1 MEAVR
6 DDKVNIG
13 GYMAWSLLEYVPLLL
28 TIGLELTRSNLE
40 WIMGYKPRF
49 GLTVVDREDGC
60 KRYPKQSAYL
70 LRDIFAHVKA

>member
-1 MEAVR
+1 M
-6 DDKVNIG
+6 
-13 GYMAWSLLEYVPLLL
+13 S
-28 TIGLELTRSNLE
+28 SNLE

-70 LRDIFAHVKA
+70 LRDIFAYVKAEA

>member
-1 MEAVR
+1 MIRSTSEDIWLGLSSSKLLSRWQVR
-6 DDKVNIG
+6 AKLIC
-13 GYMAWSLLEYVPLLL
+13 
-28 TIGLELTRSNLE
+28 SNLE

-70 LRDIFAHVKA
+70 LRDVFAHVKAEA